1 MMNDECGMMNGG
13 REDAYGVH
21 SLCSAALIFI
31 IHRSS
36 FIIIPAVVL
45 CLRTALADTASTRPS
60 PLASR
65 PSEATTRPSENLMT
79 VSTLMS
85 QAGERLG
92 AGKPD
97 GVTQASQRRAV
108 EILDRLIEEAEK
120 QESRQQQG
128 QCKACGGKGCRLCR
142 KTMAAAGGKP
152 ASPAR
157 QSTVSPG
164 PGGTGELHPAGAAR
178 PGEAWGNMRPE
189 EREKILQSLGK
200 DFPSQYRQLVEQYY
214 KQLAKEE

>member
-1 MMNDECGMMNGG
+1 MMNAECGMMNGRG
-13 REDAYGVH
+13 GEVRGPRAMSSRGP
-21 SLCSAALIFI
+21 SFI

-36 FIIIPAVVL
+36 FIILTLVL
-45 CLRTALADTASTRPS
+45 CLRSASADIP
-60 PLASR
+60 
-65 PSEATTRPSENLMT
+65 TTRPAAPASQPSEMLRA
-79 VSTLMS
+79 VSDLMS
-85 QAGERLG
+85 QAGQRLG

-97 GVTQASQRRAV
+97 TITQKAQIEAV
-108 EILDRLIEEAEK
+108 ALLDRLIEQAEQ
-120 QESRQQQG
+120 QEQQQQQS
-128 QCKACGGKGCRLCR
+128 QCKACGGKGCRLCK
-142 KTMAAAGGKP
+142 KTMVGAARKP
-152 ASPAR
+152 SSPAR

-164 PGGTGELHPAGAAR
+164 PGGEGELHPASMAR